1 MPILVTGATGL
12 IGSVLAER
20 LAGRG
25 EEVRAWVR
33 PGNEHRLPRHPA
45 VIPVPGTLEDAGAL
59 QQAMK
64 GCSGVF
70 HLAAF
75 TGVWHRDPGFYHR
88 VNVEGTRNVLVAAR
102 ETGVKCVVVT
112 STAGVFPPSE
122 NSKIID
128 ETVPYPMHC
137 NTWYEESK
145 VAMEQMIAGFPSGGM
160 RIVMVNPTRL
170 YGPGPLGKSNSVTRM
185 LVQYMKGR
193 WHWLPGSGHGVGNY
207 AFIDD
212 VVEGHLGAMAHG
224 WHKARY
230 ILGGWNMSYAGLFRR
245 AGEVYG
251 RQHPLLPM
259 PLPLMMTASA
269 AMKGL
274 AMLTGREP
282 LITPGWVRKYNH
294 SWHLSSRLAVSKL
307 GYTVTPYEAAVSR
320 IIEYYHI

>member
-1 MPILVTGATGL
+1 MPVLVTGATGF
-12 IGSVLAER
+12 IGSALTQKIAES
-20 LAGRG
+20 G

-33 PGNEHRLPRHPA
+33 TGSEQRLPSHPL
-45 VIPVPGTLEDAGAL
+45 VTPVAGSLENAGAL
-59 QQAMK
+59 GHAMK

-88 VNVEGTRNVLVAAR
+88 INVEGTRNVLVAAR
-102 ETGVKCVVVT
+102 EAGVKCTVVT

-122 NSKIID
+122 SGKIVD
-128 ETVPYPMHC
+128 EKAPYPLQC

-160 RIVMVNPTRL
+160 RIVIVNPTRL

-185 LVQYMKGR
+185 LVQYFRGR
-193 WHWLPGSGHGVGNY
+193 WHWLPGNGQGIGNY

-212 VVEGHLGAMAHG
+212 VVEGHLGAMEHG

-230 ILGGWNMSYAGLFRR
+230 ILGGWNISYADLFRR
-245 AGEVYG
+245 AGEVHG
-251 RQHPLLPM
+251 RQQVLLPM
-259 PLPLMMTASA
+259 PLPLMLSASA

-274 AMLTGREP
+274 AMVTGIEP
-282 LITPGWVRKYNH
+282 LITPGWIRKYNH
-294 SWHLSSRLAVSKL
+294 SWQLSSRLAVQKL
-307 GYTVTPYEAAVSR
+307 GYTITPYETAVGR
-320 IIEYYHI
+320 IIEYYHL